1 MGPMGF
7 FCHPC
12 ILPARLVA
20 RPARR
25 AGPPRDGMLP
35 GSRAVPRLALP
46 GAPRQSM
53 SQLTRGPLSGRFV
66 SGTTCFRACGG
77 AAVRIWRRAG
87 TRPCRHG
94 AVRARGRAGTSPLG
108 RPVRGYR
115 RMSAGPQRKSAC
127 RRARAAT
134 LFEIPRYSG
143 GPSLSACRCCPPTRS
158 HGRGRR

>member
-1 MGPMGF
+1 MRPMGF

-35 GSRAVPRLALP
+35 GSWAVPRLALP

-53 SQLTRGPLSGRFV
+53 SQLTRGPPSERFV
-66 SGTTCFRACGG
+66 SGTTCFRACEG

-87 TRPCRHG
+87 ARPCKHI
-94 AVRARGRAGTSPLG
+94 AARMPCAGTSP
-108 RPVRGYR
+108 
-115 RMSAGPQRKSAC
+115 
-127 RRARAAT
+127 
-134 LFEIPRYSG
+134 
-143 GPSLSACRCCPPTRS
+143 
-158 HGRGRR
+158 HGRGPPKEKRVPTGTRCNVVRDTAIFRKAVAQCLPLLPADPFTWSRA

>member
-1 MGPMGF
+1 MRPMGF

-35 GSRAVPRLALP
+35 GSWAVPRLALP

-66 SGTTCFRACGG
+66 SGTTCFRACEG

-87 TRPCRHG
+87 ARPCRHI
-94 AVRARGRAGTSPLG
+94 AARAPRERVSTHGR
-108 RPVRGYR
+108 
-115 RMSAGPQRKSAC
+115 GPQRKSAC

-143 GPSLSACRCCPPTRS
+143 RPSLSACRCCRPTRS
-158 HGRGRR
+158 HDRGRR

>member
-1 MGPMGF
+1 MRPMGF
-7 FCHPC
+7 FYHPC

-25 AGPPRDGMLP
+25 AGPPRDGMPP

-53 SQLTRGPLSGRFV
+53 SQLTRGPPSGRFV
-66 SGTTCFRACGG
+66 SGTTCFRACEG
-77 AAVRIWRRAG
+77 AAVRIWRRADMA
-87 TRPCRHG
+87 PCGHI
-94 AVRARGRAGTSPLG
+94 AAWASCERASPLG

-115 RMSAGPQRKSAC
+115 RTGAGPQRKSAC

-134 LFEIPRYSG
+134 LFEMPRYAG
-143 GPSLSACRCCPPTRS
+143 RPSLSACRCCRPTRS